1 MATSKDFMN
10 YVESKLTHIP
20 GIRSRSMF
28 GEYGFYCGD
37 AVVGFVCDET
47 VFLKITEH
55 TTELFGS
62 DVEKGPAY
70 PGSKDYYIVTEAML
84 EDQSLM
90 KKVIEAC
97 RDDVLASKKKKK
109 K

>member
-10 YVESKLTHIP
+10 YVEGKLTHIP
-20 GIRSRSMF
+20 GIRSRAMF
-28 GEYGFYCGD
+28 GEYAFYCQD
-37 AVVGFVCDET
+37 VVVGLVCDET
-47 VFLKITEH
+47 VFLKITDQ
-55 TTELFGS
+55 TSQIFGN

-70 PGSKDYYIVTEAML
+70 PGSKDFYIVTEAML